1 MGGRRGSHVVAAN
14 TFDAM
19 FLVGGYFAR
28 KGEPALVSS
37 LSGPQA
43 SDTRS
48 YRGVCLDVLTSGDWT
63 NVTRGNGVGEERLLD
78 LGTGTNH
85 SCVHCSIRAFLVVLP
100 S

>member
-1 MGGRRGSHVVAAN
+1 MYQLKDYLQHPCLGS
-14 TFDAM
+14 
-19 FLVGGYFAR
+19 R
-28 KGEPALVSS
+28 KPRHACLVSW

-63 NVTRGNGVGEERLLD
+63 NVTRGNGVGEDRLLD
-78 LGTGTNH
+78 LGACTNH
-85 SCVHCSIRAFLVVLP
+85 SGKRVHCSIRAFLVVLP